1 MYLSAGYMLHAAS
14 FIFRKSSLGPPYC
27 SDARTFG
34 LRDVNV
40 ARITHTYIHSLIC
53 TSYFLLKYA
62 VVVDNTIL
70 YPMLFLTL
78 SH

>member
-1 MYLSAGYMLHAAS
+1 MLHAS
-14 FIFRKSSLGPPYC
+14 FIFRKSNVGRHIAPY
-27 SDARTFG
+27 ARTFG
-34 LRDVNV
+34 LRDVN

-53 TSYFLLKYA
+53 TSYFLNA

-78 SH
+78 SL